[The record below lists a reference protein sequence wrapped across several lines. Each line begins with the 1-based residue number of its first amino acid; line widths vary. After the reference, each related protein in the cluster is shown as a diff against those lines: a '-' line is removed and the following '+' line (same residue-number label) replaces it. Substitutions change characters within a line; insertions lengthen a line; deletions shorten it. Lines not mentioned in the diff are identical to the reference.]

1 MLAKRNILMF
11 FRDKPSV
18 FFSLMAVLI
27 VIMLYLLFL
36 RNLLIESML
45 DGGLDFASDAQVS
58 NLMDSWVLAGILG
71 IVSVTSAAGSLQ
83 CMVEDKVAGKNLDF
97 KVTPMKSY
105 QLSLSYV
112 ISTSVVGLVMSAIT
126 FVIALV
132 FLFVT
137 DCIMDTSSMIICAVL
152 LIPSTLSGS
161 IILFAMVSFIK
172 SQGAFSGFFSVLSTL
187 IGFLTGIYMPL
198 GNLPEGVQFI
208 GTLMPATHMA
218 ALFRNYLCSGS
229 MADVFGPFDTSEFRS
244 EMGIDL
250 SIGGYTFTSATSVLY
265 VVGVTIVFFALSIY
279 LMRKK

>member
-137 DCIMDTSSMIICAVL
+137 DCIMDTSSIIICAVL

-250 SIGGYTFTSATSVLY
+250 SIGGYTFTPATSVLY
-265 VVGVTIVFFALSIY
+265 VVGVTIVFFALSVY